1 METGGLNQMSNFEE
15 MSIKELKEY
24 LKHNQGNTKAFHVLM
39 DKLNTRPNQQIY
51 SANEVDKL
59 EELIANNDSKNS

>member
-15 MSIKELKEY
+15 MTIKQLKEY
-24 LKHNQGNTKAFHVLM
+24 LKHNQGDTEAFHTLM
-39 DKLNTRPNQQIY
+39 DKLNARPNQQIY
-51 SANEVDKL
+51 SPNEVDKL

>member
-1 METGGLNQMSNFEE
+1 MGIGGLSQMSNFEK

-24 LKHNQGNTKAFHVLM
+24 LKHHQGDTEAFHVLM
-39 DKLNTRPNQQIY
+39 DKLNARPNQQIY

>member
-1 METGGLNQMSNFEE
+1 MGIGGLNQMSNFKE

-24 LKHNQGNTKAFHVLM
+24 LKHHQGNTEAFHVLM
-39 DKLNTRPNQQIY
+39 DKLNARPNQQIY

-59 EELIANNDSKNS
+59 EELIAKNDSKNS